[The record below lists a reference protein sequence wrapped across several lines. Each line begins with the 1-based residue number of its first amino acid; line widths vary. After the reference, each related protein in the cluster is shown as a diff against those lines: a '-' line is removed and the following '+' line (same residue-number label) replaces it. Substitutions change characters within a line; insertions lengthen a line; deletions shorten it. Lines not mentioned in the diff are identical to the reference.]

1 MSVFV
6 YIAVAV
12 VLIAVY
18 LSWSANRL
26 DRLHTRRDGA
36 WAALDAQ
43 LVRRASVSLDLAA
56 SRLLDPA
63 ASILLDDAAHTARA
77 ADAEGRDLAETNL
90 TRVLREVFADP
101 EAAQSVRARPGGT
114 ELLAELEAAVRRVQ
128 LARHFHNDAVR
139 VTWVLRRQR
148 LVRWFR
154 LAGHA
159 PFPATFEMDD
169 AEPQGLRGAATA
181 A

>member
-1 MSVFV
+1 V
-6 YIAVAV
+6 YLAVAI
-12 VLIAVY
+12 VLVAVY
-18 LSWSANRL
+18 LSWTANRL

-43 LVRRASVSLDLAA
+43 LVRRASVSLDLSA

-63 ASILLDDAAHTARA
+63 ASILLDDAAHTARE
-77 ADAEGRDLAETNL
+77 AEPASRDLAETNL
-90 TRVLREVFADP
+90 TRVLRDVFAEPADAV
-101 EAAQSVRARPGGT
+101 ELRGRPGGQ
-114 ELLAELEAAVRRVQ
+114 ELLSELDSACRRVQ
-128 LARHFHNDAVR
+128 LSRHFYNDAVR

-159 PFPATFEMDD
+159 PFPQTFEMDD
-169 AEPQGLRGAATA
+169 EEPVGLRGAAA
-181 A
+181 GG

>member
-1 MSVFV
+1 VSVFV
-6 YIAVAV
+6 YVAIAI
-12 VLIAVY
+12 VLVAVY
-18 LSWSANRL
+18 LSWTANRL

-63 ASILLDDAAHTARA
+63 ASILLDDAAHTARE
-77 ADAEGRDLAETNL
+77 ADPEGRDLAETNL
-90 TRVLREVFADP
+90 TRVLRDVFADP
-101 EAAQSVRARPGGT
+101 KDTLILRERPGGP
-114 ELLAELEAAVRRVQ
+114 ELLSELDSSCRRVQ
-128 LARHFHNDAVR
+128 LSRHFYNDAVR

-159 PFPATFEMDD
+159 PFPQTFEMDD
-169 AEPQGLRGAATA
+169 EEPVGLRGMAAA
-181 A
+181 

>member
-1 MSVFV
+1 VSVFV

-18 LSWSANRL
+18 LTWTANRL

-43 LVRRASVSLDLAA
+43 LVRRASVSLDLSA

-63 ASILLDDAAHTARA
+63 ASILLDDAAHTARE
-77 ADAEGRDLAETNL
+77 ADPEQRDLAETNL

-101 EAAQSVRARPGGT
+101 KDAQALRVRPGGP
-114 ELLAELEAAVRRVQ
+114 ELLSELDAACRRVQ
-128 LARHFHNDAVR
+128 YARHFYNDAVR

-148 LVRWFR
+148 LVRWFS

-159 PFPATFEMDD
+159 PFPETFEMDD
-169 AEPQGLRGAATA
+169 AEPVGLRTA
-181 A
+181 

>member
-1 MSVFV
+1 MSVLV
-6 YIAVAV
+6 YTAALV
-12 VLIAVY
+12 VLVGVY
-18 LSWSANRL
+18 LSWTANRL
-26 DRLHTRRDGA
+26 DRLHTRRDAA

-63 ASILLDDAAHTARA
+63 ASILLDDAAHTAREAA
-77 ADAEGRDLAETNL
+77 ADTRDLAETNL
-90 TRVLREVFADP
+90 TRVLRDVFDDAK
-101 EAAQSVRARPGGT
+101 ESLALKERPGAGALLV
-114 ELLAELEAAVRRVQ
+114 ELDSSCRRVQ
-128 LARHFHNDAVR
+128 LARRFYNDAVR

-159 PFPATFEMDD
+159 PFPDTFEMDD
-169 AEPQGLRGAATA
+169 EEPIGLRGMAAA
-181 A
+181 

>member
-6 YIAVAV
+6 YVAIAI

-18 LSWSANRL
+18 LSWTANRL
-26 DRLHTRRDGA
+26 DRLHTRRDAA
-36 WAALDAQ
+36 WSALDAQ

-63 ASILLDDAAHTARA
+63 ASILLDDAAHTARQ
-77 ADAEGRDLAETNL
+77 ADPERRDLAETNL
-90 TRVLREVFADP
+90 TRVLRDVFADP
-101 EAAQSVRARPGGT
+101 TDTLVLRERPGGP
-114 ELLAELEAAVRRVQ
+114 ELLGELDSACRRVQ
-128 LARHFHNDAVR
+128 LSRHFYNDAVR

-159 PFPATFEMDD
+159 PYPLTFEMDD
-169 AEPQGLRGAATA
+169 AEPAGLRGVAGP
-181 A
+181 